1 MLSPRWR
8 KVARDLWAEKS
19 RTGIVVASIA
29 VGIIAFGGLFGTRSV
44 VAENITLEYR
54 RFNENDVAYRING
67 LDDET
72 VAWAA
77 RQPFVTDA
85 QGLTVYNAEAQL
97 PGGVEDVVIT
107 AFEDYNDIRINR
119 LLPEQGKV
127 PPERGEVVI
136 ERSYTNEV
144 GIDIGSEIIIELEE
158 GRTTTLDY
166 VGTVHDLNA
175 FPNSVDPRIKLYV
188 TPRTLRLLDF
198 DPTFNQLY
206 VTLDRETIANAGTT
220 LDAVSDGL
228 REDLERLGVEVDGV
242 IVNRD
247 GQLWSGDFA
256 NGIAAIL
263 FLVGSAAVVL
273 CGFLVL
279 NVITGLLAQQ
289 RRQIGMMKII
299 GATGWQVA
307 TLYLTLAAAFGTLAL
322 IFALPVSRLL
332 SRGVSSA
339 LLGVGFLNVD
349 VAVFELPIF
358 VVIVQ
363 VIVAVMAPIIA
374 GLLPIIKGAR
384 LSVLDSLQDSDSA
397 SIDGFDRLLAKIKGL
412 PRPVLLALRNTF
424 RRKARLISTLVTL
437 IVAGGFFMGALNIRV
452 SVLKEATTVAL
463 AGSDLRFNLDDYYDQ
478 GGVLMRVSTVDGIT
492 DAEGWVTG
500 TVNRVRA
507 DDSESDD
514 LTLTGVP
521 ADSPYN
527 TPVITEGRWLVPPTP
542 RHRPNLNEIVI
553 STEFEDLEPDVKVG
567 DTLRLTFDGTEQNWL
582 VVGIVETGGPTSV
595 TPPLYTYYEGASR
608 YLQVPEQ
615 TNFVLTATSANTL
628 EADARIEA
636 AAVDELDRFGIEVSD
651 SSVVLEES
659 ENARSSFD
667 VIIFLLAF
675 VAMIIAIVGGFGL
688 GGTMSLAVLERT
700 REIGVMRSVGASSNT
715 LRGMY
720 VLEGV
725 LIGAMSY
732 VLALPFSLLVS
743 YGFAVAIAGIFG
755 RDRPLEFGVNLVGL
769 ALWATIILV
778 VAAIASLLPAQRAAR
793 ISIREALA
801 YE

>member
-1 MLSPRWR
+1 MILSPRWR
-8 KVARDLWAEKS
+8 KVARDLWVEKS

-29 VGIIAFGGLFGTRSV
+29 IGIIAFGGLFGTRTI
-44 VAENITLEYR
+44 VAENIALEYS
-54 RFNENDVAYRING
+54 RFNENDVAYRITG
-67 LDDET
+67 LDDAT

-85 QGLTVYNAEAQL
+85 QGLTVYNAEALL
-97 PGGVEDVVIT
+97 PVGVEDVVIT
-107 AFEDYNDIRINR
+107 AFEDYSDIRINR
-119 LLPEQGKV
+119 LLPEAGKV

-136 ERSYTNEV
+136 ERSYADAV
-144 GIDIGSEIIIELEE
+144 GLAIGDEMTLEIEAE
-158 GRTTTLDY
+158 RTVNLGY

-175 FPNSVDPRIKLYV
+175 FPNTVDPRIKLYV

-206 VTLDRETIANAGTT
+206 ITLDRAAIANADTT
-220 LDAVSDGL
+220 LDAVANSL
-228 REDLERLGVEVDGV
+228 REDMERLGVPVDGV
-242 IVNRD
+242 SVNRD
-247 GQLWSGDFA
+247 GKLWAGDFA

-307 TLYLTLAAAFGTLAL
+307 SLYLTLVAAFGVLAL
-322 IFALPVSRLL
+322 VLALPVSRLL
-332 SRGVSSA
+332 ARGVSGA

-349 VAVFELPIF
+349 VSVFQLPFF
-358 VVIVQ
+358 VVLVQ
-363 VIVAVMAPIIA
+363 VVVAVTAPVIA
-374 GLLPIIKGAR
+374 GLLPIIKGTR
-384 LSVLDSLQDSDSA
+384 VSVLDSLRDGENA
-397 SIDGFDRLLAKIKGL
+397 EIDGIDRLLARLKGL

-424 RRKARLISTLVTL
+424 RRKARLVSTLVTL
-437 IVAGGFFMGALNIRV
+437 VVAGAFFMGALNIRV

-463 AGSDLRFNLDDYYDQ
+463 AGSDLRFNLSDYYDR
-478 GGVLMRVSTVDGIT
+478 GGVQMRVGGVDGIT
-492 DAEGWVTG
+492 DVEGWVTG
-500 TVNRVRA
+500 TVNRVRP
-507 DDSESDD
+507 DSSESDD

-542 RHRPNLNEIVI
+542 NNRNEIVI
-553 STEFEDLEPDVKVG
+553 STEFENLEPDVRVG
-567 DTLRLTFDGTEQNWL
+567 DMLRLTFDGTDQDWR

-615 TNFVLTATSANTL
+615 TNFVLAATRSNTL
-628 EADARIEA
+628 DADTQVEA
-636 AAVDELDRFGIEVSD
+636 ASVAELDRFGIEVGS

-688 GGTMSLAVLERT
+688 GGTMSLAVMERT

-720 VLEGV
+720 VLESV

-755 RDRPLEFGVNLVGL
+755 RDRPLEFGVNPVGL
-769 ALWATIILV
+769 GMWAAIILV
-778 VAAIASLLPAQRAAR
+778 VAAVASLLPAQRAAS